1 MMNVSVNHGPE
12 MQAEARSVVVAQ
24 PSPVIAAKPGLIPS
38 LQLLCLNNEA
48 RHKHLAAALFF
59 CFFFLFNDTLVM
71 LCRPTFAASFQVT
84 F

>member
-38 LQLLCLNNEA
+38 LWLLCLNNEA
-48 RHKHLAAALFF
+48 RHKHLAAVLFF
-59 CFFFLFNDTLVM
+59 FVFLFNDTLVM

>member
-38 LQLLCLNNEA
+38 LRLLCLNNEA
-48 RHKHLAAALFF
+48 RHKHLAAEL
-59 CFFFLFNDTLVM
+59 FFFLFFSLTIRL
-71 LCRPTFAASFQVT
+71 
-84 F
+84 